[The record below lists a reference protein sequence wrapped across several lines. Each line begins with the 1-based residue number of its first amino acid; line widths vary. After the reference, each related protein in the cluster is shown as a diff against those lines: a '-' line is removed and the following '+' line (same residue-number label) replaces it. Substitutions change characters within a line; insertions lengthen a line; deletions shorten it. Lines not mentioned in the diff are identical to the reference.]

1 VLESVRQPLGA
12 LGSLLRDA
20 RGYRP
25 RDGEEFRLD
34 AGADPS
40 RALAEQ
46 PIKAP
51 DGPLQ
56 AYDRV
61 ALVLLAPGL
70 EVDEDSHARILDRGS
85 DISVEET
92 QVTWSIRSST

>member
-1 VLESVRQPLGA
+1 VLEPVRQPLGA

-20 RGYRP
+20 RCYRP

-40 RALAEQ
+40 GAFAEQ

-61 ALVLLAPGL
+61 ALVLLAPGF
-70 EVDEDSHARILDRGS
+70 EVDERSHARMVDPGS
-85 DISVEET
+85 DISVEED
-92 QVTWSIRSST
+92 QGAWPIRWST

>member
-1 VLESVRQPLGA
+1 VLEAVRQPLGA
-12 LGSLLRDA
+12 LGSLLSDA
-20 RGYRP
+20 SGYRP

-40 RALAEQ
+40 RALPEQ

-61 ALVLLAPGL
+61 ALVLLAPGF
-70 EVDEDSHARILDRGS
+70 EVDERSHARMVDPGS
-85 DISVEET
+85 DISVEEA
-92 QVTWSIRSST
+92 QVAEPIRWST

>member
-1 VLESVRQPLGA
+1 VLEPVRQPLGA

-20 RGYRP
+20 RGHRP

-61 ALVLLAPGL
+61 ALVLLAPGF
-70 EVDEDSHARILDRGS
+70 EVDERSHARIVDRAS
-85 DISVEET
+85 DISVEEA
-92 QVTWSIRSST
+92 QVA